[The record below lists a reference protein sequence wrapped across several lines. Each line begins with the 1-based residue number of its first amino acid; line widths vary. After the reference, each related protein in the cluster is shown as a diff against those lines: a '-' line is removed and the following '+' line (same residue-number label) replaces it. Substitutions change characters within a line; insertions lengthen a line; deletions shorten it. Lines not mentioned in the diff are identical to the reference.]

1 MYIIYLLTHG
11 QISEDFAN
19 PQKIFSMDA
28 SRPSTRQSIKDIKY
42 QHGFDNEHE
51 SEAIAGALPIGQ
63 FSPQKAPLGLYTEQ
77 LSSTAFTVPRAH
89 NRRCWFYRIR
99 PSVVQGDYTPYTQAS
114 VTTGPVT
121 DIITPPNMLR
131 WDPIAIPDKPTDF
144 IDGLNTIATNGN
156 AMGQYGMGI
165 HLYAINQSMQNRY
178 FYCADGEYL
187 FIPEQGELLLRT
199 ECGRLHLQVGEI
211 AVIPRGIKFAVDLLD
226 ETARGYVCENYGTP
240 FVLPERGP
248 VGANGYANDRDF
260 IYPCASYEDIDQEME
275 LLCKFAGH
283 FYRASLDHSPL
294 DVVAWTGNSAPYK
307 YDLARFNVMG
317 SVSFDHPDPS
327 IYTVLSSPSATEGV
341 ANIDF
346 VIFPPRWMVAENT
359 FRPPW
364 YHRNVMSEYM
374 GLIKGQYDAKP
385 DGFVPGGSSLHNSM
399 SPHGPEA
406 AVFEKASQAEL
417 VPDHNQGSIAFMLES
432 RYIIQPTQWAMDT
445 PLRQTNYIDCWKDI
459 KKQFGSD

>member
-1 MYIIYLLTHG
+1 
-11 QISEDFAN
+11 
-19 PQKIFSMDA
+19 
-28 SRPSTRQSIKDIKY
+28 
-42 QHGFDNEHE
+42 
-51 SEAIAGALPIGQ
+51 
-63 FSPQKAPLGLYTEQ
+63 
-77 LSSTAFTVPRAH
+77 
-89 NRRCWFYRIR
+89 
-99 PSVVQGDYTPYTQAS
+99 
-114 VTTGPVT
+114 
-121 DIITPPNMLR
+121 
-131 WDPIAIPDKPTDF
+131 
-144 IDGLNTIATNGN
+144 
-156 AMGQYGMGI
+156 
-165 HLYAINQSMQNRY
+165 
-178 FYCADGEYL
+178 
-187 FIPEQGELLLRT
+187 
-199 ECGRLHLQVGEI
+199 
-211 AVIPRGIKFAVDLLD
+211 
-226 ETARGYVCENYGTP
+226 
-240 FVLPERGP
+240 
-248 VGANGYANDRDF
+248 
-260 IYPCASYEDIDQEME
+260 
-275 LLCKFAGH
+275 GH